1 MLVGGKENPKYE
13 IFLVPHRFP
22 LMNMMV
28 KVTTK
33 EYCKAD
39 DDDVVDDDDE
49 GEGEDDD
56 VVDDDDL
63 SMKSAHG
70 KSMTLTGQGMT
81 SFSCLNNKSKKQT
94 NNK

>member
-1 MLVGGKENPKYE
+1 
-13 IFLVPHRFP
+13 
-22 LMNMMV
+22 MMV
-28 KVTTK
+28 RLTVIATK
-33 EYCKAD
+33 EYCKADD

-63 SMKSAHG
+63 SMEAAHG
-70 KSMTLTGQGMT
+70 KSMTLTGQGMA